1 MGAWTYSIIMLTFSL
16 SCLSLVLLKIRTV
29 VDRDFDKTIITWQG
43 WQVGNQTFTDEELE
57 KVDVQEI
64 RELMAEGND
73 EALLLPDG

>member
-1 MGAWTYSIIMLTFSL
+1 MAAWPYSIIMLTFSL

-29 VDRDFDKTIITWQG
+29 VDRDFDKTIISWQG
-43 WQVGNQTFTDEELE
+43 WQAGNQTFTDEELE